1 MIFDFSYTSDN
12 QSSIGTHTIMHAA
25 KHCCEKQLNGL
36 SSCVLET
43 EMFWEDFTQAII
55 PLCFVCDTHAL
66 DKEPVYTKPWE
77 FKN

>member
-1 MIFDFSYTSDN
+1 
-12 QSSIGTHTIMHAA
+12 MHAA
-25 KHCCEKQLNGL
+25 KQCSEKQLNGL

-55 PLCFVCDTHAL
+55 SICFVCDTHTL

-77 FKN
+77 FNN